1 MAFGTTT
8 YSGMGVT
15 GAINSPYAGPFIL
28 AGAFLGRGKVTVTM
42 EHEWTEND
50 ISVDGAVMVSAS
62 IGFQGMVEIECQQTS
77 SLNSYLKAAQNSH
90 QTALANMDPSQ
101 WAAISLEFQNLT
113 TNDMS
118 VCTGVS
124 FTKKPPLPMGPKG
137 EYIRWTLRAANIAN
151 L

>member
-28 AGAFLGRGKVTVTM
+28 AGAFLGRGKITVTM
-42 EHEWTEND
+42 EHEWSEDD
-50 ISVDGAVMVSAS
+50 IAVDGAVMRSAS
-62 IGFQGMVEIECQQTS
+62 VGLQGMIEIECQQTS
-77 SLNSYLKAAQNSH
+77 SLNKYLKAAQNSH
-90 QTALANMDPSQ
+90 QTALVNMDPSQ
-101 WAAISLEFQNLT
+101 WASISLELQNLT
-113 TNDMS
+113 TNDMN

-124 FTKKPPLPMGPKG
+124 FTKKPPLPYGPKG
-137 EYIRWTLRAANIAN
+137 EYIRWTLRAANITN